1 MEIRMLVGLW
11 NISMIVIEVCR
22 VLLSEGV
29 IRLRSSGGSHLWV
42 TIVHPREL
50 TTVLTSELLVAELIG
65 RGLEVLLVE
74 GRSLLFRLNCTDTAV
89 AAVEADAA
97 VVVVY
102 NDGPGIDVVNV
113 NHVDVVDAA
122 IVGEGAMIPVAALVA
137 NTTVTEAVVDTTVEA
152 YVRTPVTGMEDVSAA
167 APAPVTRCP
176 ENTNCGR
183 LNPYAGNPVV
193 AFRTPCPIARRPEIS
208 IAGA

>member
-89 AAVEADAA
+89 AAVEADA
-97 VVVVY
+97 VVVVHD
-102 NDGPGIDVVNV
+102 DGLGVDVVNV
-113 NHVDVVDAA
+113 DDVDVVHAAVVGEDTMIPTAALIADAA
-122 IVGEGAMIPVAALVA
+122 
-137 NTTVTEAVVDTTVEA
+137 VTEAVVDAAVEA
-152 YVRTPVTGMEDVSAA
+152 DVRAPVTGVKDVCATS
-167 APAPVTRCP
+167 PAPVTGGP
-176 ENTNCGR
+176 ENTGGRR
-183 LNPYAGNPVV
+183 LNPDTRNPVV
-193 AFRTPCPIARRPEIS
+193 ALGTPCPVARRPDIS
-208 IAGA
+208 LAGA